1 MRPVGFGAALGLALA
16 VALSLAEA
24 PLPSPAAGPG
34 GVDCGTAPIA
44 EGHIFEGEVNR
55 QGRLVGFHHVGAHRD
70 RIVRVL
76 RGPNAL
82 GVYEAEFRAFGK
94 LKRST
99 FFPDAWTRERV
110 LAAIREACS
119 AAGPP
124 RDGRLIGRTPKGL
137 RIQMYLDG
145 SGGIATA
152 FPLYERSP

>member
-1 MRPVGFGAALGLALA
+1 MRPVRFGAALGLALA
-16 VALSLAEA
+16 VAFSMAEA

-34 GVDCGTAPIA
+34 GVDCGTARIA

-55 QGRLVGFHHVGAHRD
+55 QGRLVDFHHAGPHRD

-82 GVYEAEFRAFGK
+82 GVYEAEVRAFGK

-110 LAAIREACS
+110 LAAIRKACA

-124 RDGRLIGRTPKGL
+124 REGRLVGRIGEGM
-137 RIQMYLDG
+137 RIQIYLDG
-145 SGGIATA
+145 RGGIATA
-152 FPLYERSP
+152 FPLYGPSP